1 MNITKYI
8 PNTITCLSLICGCI
22 ACVMAFEGNIL
33 YATLWIIT
41 GAVFD
46 FFDGFAARLFNAFS
60 PIGKDLDSL
69 ADMVSFGVAPGMI
82 LFSLLSQ
89 AAPALPLGTVNTYV
103 PYLAFVVPVFSALRL
118 AKFNIDTRQATSFIG
133 LPVPAHALFLSS
145 AAYAVQPV
153 IQNNPV
159 LFVGCA
165 VVIFFATS
173 FLLVSE
179 IPMFSLKIKSLAW
192 KGNELRYILILCSVV
207 FLIAFGF
214 LGLAGSILLYIIL
227 SIFNKSEH

>member
-1 MNITKYI
+1 MNITRYI
-8 PNTITCLSLICGCI
+8 PNTITSLSLVCGCI
-22 ACVMAFEGNIL
+22 ACVTALGGNIL
-33 YATLWIIT
+33 YATLWIIA

-69 ADMVSFGVAPGMI
+69 ADLVSFGVAPSMI
-82 LFSLLSQ
+82 VFYTLSITS
-89 AAPALPLGTVNTYV
+89 PALPFGEFNRYI
-103 PYLAFVVPVFSALRL
+103 PYLAFIIPVFSALRL
-118 AKFNIDTRQATSFIG
+118 AKFNNDTRQTSSFIG

-145 AAYAVQPV
+145 AAYSVQPLMESHP
-153 IQNNPV
+153 QLYV
-159 LFVGCA
+159 LFA
-165 VVIFFATS
+165 IIIFCTTS

-192 KGNELRYILILCSVV
+192 KGNELRYILIGCSLV
-207 FLIAFGF
+207 FLLVFGL

-227 SIFNKSEH
+227 SIFNNK